1 MTDTEQ
7 TEIDAIIDQFASESI
22 NEKERD
28 DAIEAIAAR
37 GRRRRITEVA
47 A

>member
-7 TEIDAIIDQFASESI
+7 TEIDAILDQFAADDITED
-22 NEKERD
+22 ERD
-28 DAIEAIAAR
+28 WAIENIAIR